1 MKKKVLML
9 IVLVGMCFSLSGCLD
24 AKKEEFAVDD
34 LRITLTDEFKETDQD
49 EGFTAY
55 FESDDTG
62 VAIVK
67 ETYSA
72 LEVLDLNSDTTIEE
86 YIAVV
91 QSAGGT
97 DYEVHN
103 ENNINYFT
111 YESEIDGINYYYMTA
126 FYKGTDAF
134 WIVKLFCE
142 ANDKEALQSK
152 FVDYAQSVS
161 FV

>member
-72 LEVLDLNSDTTIEE
+72 LEV
-86 YIAVV
+86 
-91 QSAGGT
+91 
-97 DYEVHN
+97 
-103 ENNINYFT
+103 
-111 YESEIDGINYYYMTA
+111 
-126 FYKGTDAF
+126 
-134 WIVKLFCE
+134 KL
-142 ANDKEALQSK
+142 
-152 FVDYAQSVS
+152 SVS
-161 FV
+161 LDPCLHVRFAPAMIIGKQGMIVSSLVISFVNAASLKLRSHAAQYQ